1 MKYWSY
7 WKTKNKV
14 LFIVIMSLLTLFL
27 IFKIILPIIKWNI
40 SYDVSNIDTPEKAIE
55 YYFEAISEK
64 NPKKEMSIYP
74 DLESC
79 DDSPGIFTYAFS
91 TLLWCEL
98 ENIEYVSGEG
108 YVASYDIGFL
118 FDEPGEFN
126 ILSSE
131 KLVFVVEFDSDN
143 GNYYIAYN
151 GPLN

>member
-27 IFKIILPIIKWNI
+27 IFKIILPIIKWNM

-64 NPKKEMSIYP
+64 NPKKEMAVYP
-74 DLESC
+74 NLKTAEGF
-79 DDSPGIFTYAFS
+79 GIFTYAFS

-98 ENIEYVSGEG
+98 KSIKHMSDDTYFVT
-108 YVASYDIGFL
+108 YDSGFL
-118 FDEPGEFN
+118 FGLPVQSGQ
-126 ILSSE
+126 LSNEVMYLNVGRDAKS
-131 KLVFVVEFDSDN
+131 
-143 GNYYIAYN
+143 GNYYIYEIWYN
-151 GPLN
+151 DY